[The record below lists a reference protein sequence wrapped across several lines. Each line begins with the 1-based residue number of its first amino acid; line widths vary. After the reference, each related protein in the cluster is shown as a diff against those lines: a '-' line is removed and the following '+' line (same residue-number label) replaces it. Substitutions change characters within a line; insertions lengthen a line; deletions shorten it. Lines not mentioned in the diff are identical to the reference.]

1 MVLFFDFFNA
11 YDDVVTKTLIC
22 NNNHINA
29 RKYNKFVLLKK
40 QESPKL
46 LFLGEIVAQIHS

>member
-1 MVLFFDFFNA
+1 MFLFFNFFNA
-11 YDDVVTKTLIC
+11 YDDVVTKTLNC
-22 NNNHINA
+22 NNSHTNA
-29 RKYNKFVLLKK
+29 RRYNKFVLLKK